1 MLVRVQEHQQI
12 FKDKLNLL
20 KNLFVKI
27 RAHQQ
32 IF

>member
-20 KNLFVKI
+20 KNMLV
-27 RAHQQ
+27 RVQEHQQ